1 MTALGFASG
10 ILAGLVAVTPA
21 AGVVKPAGAM
31 ALGAIATVICYIMLI
46 QKDKLG
52 FDDSLDAFGIH
63 GLGGIVGA
71 LGLTFFIRDSWMEEA
86 AQAAGGTWT
95 VWQQFGVQAAAVG
108 IAIAYAVVTT
118 IIILFIVE
126 KTVGLKSDSEEEMQG
141 LDHSYHGERGY
152 GMLTPN

>member
-1 MTALGFASG
+1 
-10 ILAGLVAVTPA
+10 
-21 AGVVKPAGAM
+21 
-31 ALGAIATVICYIMLI
+31 
-46 QKDKLG
+46 
-52 FDDSLDAFGIH
+52 
-63 GLGGIVGA
+63 
-71 LGLTFFIRDSWMEEA
+71 MEEA

-126 KTVGLKSDSEEEMQG
+126 KTVGLKSDIEEEMQG

-152 GMLTPN
+152 GMLPPN